1 MARISGVYGTI
12 SYRCVTCLFDTFSF
26 FLPRLEWLELKKEY
40 KNLQREAMNNLKKQ
54 LHEKSSADSS
64 QTGSQTRKQSQGQV
78 DASKKKNQSK
88 SSQEESQT
96 VKELP
101 YTPGVVIKFNC
112 QSHGM
117 TKKELRVRKMLQL
130 CDVFL
135 SFNDLLSFSNV

>member
-1 MARISGVYGTI
+1 
-12 SYRCVTCLFDTFSF
+12 
-26 FLPRLEWLELKKEY
+26 
-40 KNLQREAMNNLKKQ
+40 MNNLKKQ
-54 LHEKSSADSS
+54 LYEESSADSS